1 MMDNVFNEEIKD
13 WDTWG
18 EVYQNISALEKL
30 IMKIFEKED
39 LNYNKISHLTAGSNA
54 VFKVDNF
61 VVKIFAPVE
70 SGFNTEID
78 YNCEIIGMKRAISL
92 SIHIPHLIADSF
104 IEDKYLFRYIIMDY
118 IDGKDAKD
126 ILKHFSDSEKVE
138 FVCQLKENIK
148 KMNTKFEGKYPAF
161 DVKERILTNTR
172 WNILNNK
179 IVTQVQKLLNNYDTQ
194 NEVYVHGDITGDNVI
209 ITEKGMLYIIDFADG
224 RIAPKEY
231 EFPPIIF
238 DLFDFDMVMINEFI
252 GGQDAKVFVEECFYG
267 ILMHEFGAYFVK
279 LICERVI
286 GKEIVELT
294 DILEIKEALFH
305 LFTE

>member
-1 MMDNVFNEEIKD
+1 MNNVFNEEIKD

-18 EVYQNISALEKL
+18 KVYQDIPAFERL
-30 IMKIFEKED
+30 ILKIFDKEG
-39 LNYNKISHLTAGSNA
+39 LNSGKISHLTAGSNA

-92 SIHIPHLIADSF
+92 GIYIPCLVAASF
-104 IEDKYLFRYIIMDY
+104 IEDKYLFRYIIMDC

-126 ILKHFSDSEKVE
+126 VLKDYSANEKIA
-138 FVCQLKENIK
+138 FVRQLKQNIN
-148 KMNTKFEGKYPAF
+148 KMNTEFEGEYPAF

-179 IVTQVQKLLNNYDTQ
+179 LVAQVKEMVQDYDMLNK
-194 NEVYVHGDITGDNVI
+194 VYVHGDITGDNVM
-209 ITEKGMLYIIDFADG
+209 ITENGTLYIIDFADG

-231 EFPPIIF
+231 EFPPILF
-238 DLFDFDMVMINEFI
+238 DLFDFDKIMIHEFI
-252 GGQDAKVFVEECFYG
+252 DGQNIENFVEECFSG
-267 ILMHEFGAYFVK
+267 ILIHEFGAYFIK
-279 LICERVI
+279 IICERII
-286 GKEIVELT
+286 GKEAEELV
-294 DILEIKEALFH
+294 DLLEIKEALFQ